1 MFISFEGPEG
11 SGKTSVIKAICQFFD
26 ENKID
31 YLHTRE
37 PGGTPIAEKIRN
49 VVLDKQNTNL
59 DARAEAL
66 LIAASRRQHL
76 VEKIWPAL
84 AKGQI
89 VLCDR
94 FLDSSLAYQ
103 GSARDIGV
111 DAVLKMNEFATEGCW
126 PDLTILFDLRP
137 EVGLERIAANAAR
150 EVNRLDLEKLSF
162 HTKVRETYL
171 QLAENYPLRYVIINA
186 ELPLQDVIEATKKV
200 ILTAIENKK

>member
-11 SGKTSVIKAICQFFD
+11 SGKTSVIKAICQFLAD
-26 ENKID
+26 QNID

-59 DARAEAL
+59 DPRAEAL

-76 VEKIWPAL
+76 VEKIWPAI
-84 AKGQI
+84 KEGKI

-103 GSARDIGV
+103 GGARDIGV

-126 PDLTILFDLRP
+126 PDVTILFDLRP
-137 EVGLERIAANAAR
+137 EVGLARIAANATR
-150 EVNRLDLEKLSF
+150 EVNRLDLEQLAF

-171 QLAENYPLRYVIINA
+171 ALAERYPLRYVIINA
-186 ELPLQDVIEATKKV
+186 ELPLQDVINATKKV
-200 ILTAIENKK
+200 ILTAINHQK